1 MYTPSYIKRQ
11 NQYTPGGEYMIDGQE
26 YIGYYNITARGP
38 YTGRVYADKEQ
49 PLFVLRTV
57 LNEQSQLYDKL
68 ATDNGHVTDLEFDD
82 PIAAQTT
89 VTAKDKKN
97 GFINRYFLQQRN
109 DKRARIKEIDKT
121 QFDSV
126 LDGTAGINP
135 SLYKSVALRWKITG
149 PEFDIK
155 DGGTIVKSG
164 VRDSNARTAIEKTSN
179 IKGLYLYLKNNL
191 AQFSPYAISDRDPNT
206 DIQL

>member
-11 NQYTPGGEYMIDGQE
+11 NQFTPGGEYMINGQE

-38 YTGRVYADKEQ
+38 FTGRVFADREQ
-49 PLFVLRTV
+49 PLSVLRIV
-57 LNEQSQLYDKL
+57 LNEQSQLYDEL
-68 ATDNGHVTDLEFDD
+68 ATKNGYTTDLEFDD
-82 PIAAQTT
+82 PVGAQTT
-89 VTAKDKKN
+89 ITAKDKKS

-109 DKRARIKEIDKT
+109 DKRARIKEIDKV

-126 LDGTAGINP
+126 SDGTGGINP
-135 SLYKSVALRWKITG
+135 NLYKSVALRWKITG

-155 DGGTIVKSG
+155 DGDTIITPG
-164 VRDSNARTAIEKTSN
+164 VRDTNARTLKEKSN
-179 IKGLYLYLKNNL
+179 IIRGLYLYLKNYL
-191 AQFSPYAISDRDPNT
+191 AMFSPYAISDTESNT

>member
-11 NQYTPGGEYMIDGQE
+11 NQFTPGGEYMINGQE

-38 YTGRVYADKEQ
+38 YTGRVFADREQ
-49 PLFVLRTV
+49 PLSVLRVV
-57 LNEQSQLYDKL
+57 LNEQSQLYDEL
-68 ATDNGHVTDLEFDD
+68 ATKNGYTTDLEFDD
-82 PIAAQTT
+82 PVAAQTT
-89 VTAKDKKN
+89 ITAKDKKS

-109 DKRARIKEIDKT
+109 DKRARIKEIDKV

-126 LDGTAGINP
+126 SDGTAGINP
-135 SLYKSVALRWKITG
+135 NLYKSVALRWKITG

-155 DGGTIVKSG
+155 DGDTIITPG
-164 VRDSNARTAIEKTSN
+164 VRDTNARTLKEKSN
-179 IKGLYLYLKNNL
+179 IIRGLYLYLKNYL
-191 AQFSPYAISDRDPNT
+191 AIFSPYAISDKESNT

>member
-11 NQYTPGGEYMIDGQE
+11 NQYTPGGEYMINGQE

-38 YTGRVYADKEQ
+38 FTGRVYADKEQ
-49 PLFVLRTV
+49 PLSVLRIV
-57 LNEQSQLYDKL
+57 LNEQSQLYDEL
-68 ATDNGHVTDLEFDD
+68 ATKNGYTTDLEFDD
-82 PIAAQTT
+82 PVAAQTT
-89 VTAKDKKN
+89 ITAKDKKS

-109 DKRARIKEIDKT
+109 DKRARIKEIDKV

-126 LDGTAGINP
+126 SDGTAGINP
-135 SLYKSVALRWKITG
+135 NLYKSVALRWKITG

-155 DGGTIVKSG
+155 DGDTIITPG
-164 VRDSNARTAIEKTSN
+164 VRDTNARTLKEKSN
-179 IKGLYLYLKNNL
+179 IIRGLYLYLKNYL
-191 AQFSPYAISDRDPNT
+191 AVFSPYAISDTESNT

>member
-49 PLFVLRTV
+49 PLFVLRAV

-68 ATDNGHVTDLEFDD
+68 ATKNGYTTDLEFDD
-82 PIAAQTT
+82 PVAAQIDI
-89 VTAKDKKN
+89 TADNIKQ
-97 GFINRYFLQQRN
+97 GFITRYFIQQRN
-109 DKRARIKEIDKT
+109 DKQARIKELDKP

-126 LDGTAGINP
+126 SDGTAGINP
-135 SLYKSVALRWKITG
+135 NLYKAVALRWKITG
-149 PEFDIK
+149 PEFDIMV
-155 DGGTIVKSG
+155 GGTINTPG
-164 VRDSNARTAIEKTSN
+164 VSDTNARTLTEKSN
-179 IKGLYLYLKNNL
+179 SIKGLNIFLKHRL
-191 AQFSPYAISDRDPNT
+191 TQYSPYAMNNNESNT

>member
-1 MYTPSYIKRQ
+1 
-11 NQYTPGGEYMIDGQE
+11 MINGQE

-68 ATDNGHVTDLEFDD
+68 ATDNGHITDLEFDD
-82 PIAAQTT
+82 PVAAQTT
-89 VTAKDKKN
+89 VTANDKKN

-109 DKRARIKEIDKT
+109 DKRARIKEIDKV

-126 LDGTAGINP
+126 SDGTAGINP
-135 SLYKSVALRWKITG
+135 NLYKSVALRWKIAG

-155 DGGTIVKSG
+155 DGDTIITPG
-164 VRDSNARTAIEKTSN
+164 VRDTNARTLKEKSN
-179 IKGLYLYLKNNL
+179 IIRGLYLYLKNYL
-191 AQFSPYAISDRDPNT
+191 AMFSPYAISD
-206 DIQL
+206 

>member
-11 NQYTPGGEYMIDGQE
+11 NQYTPGGEYMINGQE

-38 YTGRVYADKEQ
+38 FTGRVFADREQ
-49 PLFVLRTV
+49 PLSVLRIV
-57 LNEQSQLYDKL
+57 LNEQSQLYDEL
-68 ATDNGHVTDLEFDD
+68 ATKNGYTTDLEFDD
-82 PIAAQTT
+82 PVGAQTT
-89 VTAKDKKN
+89 ITAKDKKS

-109 DKRARIKEIDKT
+109 DKRARIKEIDKV

-126 LDGTAGINP
+126 SDGTAGINP
-135 SLYKSVALRWKITG
+135 NLYKSVALRWKITG

-155 DGGTIVKSG
+155 DGDTIITPG
-164 VRDSNARTAIEKTSN
+164 VRDTNARTLKEKSN
-179 IKGLYLYLKNNL
+179 IIRGLYLYLKNYL
-191 AQFSPYAISDRDPNT
+191 AMFSPYAISDKESNT

>member
-11 NQYTPGGEYMIDGQE
+11 NQYTPGGEYMINGQE

-38 YTGRVYADKEQ
+38 FTGRVFADKEQ
-49 PLFVLRTV
+49 PLSVLRIV
-57 LNEQSQLYDKL
+57 LNEQSQLYDEL
-68 ATDNGHVTDLEFDD
+68 ATKNGYTTDLEFDD
-82 PIAAQTT
+82 PVAAQTT
-89 VTAKDKKN
+89 ITAKDKKS

-109 DKRARIKEIDKT
+109 DKRARIKEIDKV

-126 LDGTAGINP
+126 SDGTAGINP
-135 SLYKSVALRWKITG
+135 NLYKSVALRWKITG

-155 DGGTIVKSG
+155 DGDTIITPG
-164 VRDSNARTAIEKTSN
+164 VRDTNARTLKEKSN
-179 IKGLYLYLKNNL
+179 IIRGLYLYLKNYL
-191 AQFSPYAISDRDPNT
+191 AVFSPYAISDTESNT